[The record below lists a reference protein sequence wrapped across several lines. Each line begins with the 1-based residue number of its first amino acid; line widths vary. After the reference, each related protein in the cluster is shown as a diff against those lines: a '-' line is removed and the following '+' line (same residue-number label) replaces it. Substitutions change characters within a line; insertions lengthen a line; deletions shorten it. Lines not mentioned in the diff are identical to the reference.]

1 MSTNATGNSE
11 PGVTSA
17 DASRPSGSFFKNP
30 IAVSASYAEQG
41 LQGFNRELR
50 SATSVSA
57 PPAARD
63 VCNEGGIPSSPAF
76 ATEQATDAQRF
87 AALDLETRDQ
97 ALSLSSQMKCDFL
110 LAQSAPSVPPGFA
123 VGPSNA
129 TRTVS
134 RSASMASELVDGA
147 ADVAADDADATPL
160 ILANHKEVSKMLHLA
175 GPPTVKAGQKEK
187 AETAVAAAAR
197 ANGNITR
204 LGGKIIALEARVEK
218 HELLA
223 DSHARA
229 CQTRHRA
236 VNIGKLEDRIDVV
249 GAESH
254 NGIENL
260 EARIQALA
268 AAGAGVSSDPRVSL
282 HSTQIGQLTD
292 SLNTV
297 KRALDRLTEAFLCD
311 VDGVPIKH
319 FATKGDIGGL
329 WDSVQES
336 FDGLDL
342 LVDERLAPTIQKV
355 GGAADL
361 VAKLDAQVARL
372 ETHDAKREH
381 DIVTARENIARLQI
395 DFAAAVT
402 SAPRLASTVVT
413 PAAVAPAAVTPAA
426 VTAPTPTVALTVV
439 APTPADARPASFSIG
454 GKKLKRKP
462 SVELIAAPAKCVN
475 ARPDKGAYHHW
486 TRVGPVNP
494 DNKVAAPA
502 LFRKLV
508 ETVAIKDYS
517 LPAVY
522 IERATGEPS
531 ILNVGFTTANDA
543 STFVST
549 WSAAT
554 FSMPAGL
561 REITAQHMVTAGSS
575 RSNDTIS
582 FLTGN

>member
-50 SATSVSA
+50 YFGDVCVGDVGPTSVSA

-63 VCNEGGIPSSPAF
+63 VRNEGGIPSSPAF

-97 ALSLSSQMKCDFL
+97 SLSLSSQMKRDFL

-134 RSASMASELVDGA
+134 RT
-147 ADVAADDADATPL
+147 DVAADDADATPL

-249 GAESH
+249 GAESR

-282 HSTQIGQLTD
+282 HSTQIAQLTD

-381 DIVTARENIARLQI
+381 DILTARENIARLQI

-462 SVELIAAPAKCVN
+462 SVELIAAPAKRVN

-531 ILNVGFTTANDA
+531 VLNVGFTTANDA

-554 FSMPAGL
+554 FFMPAGL